1 MKKTGPK
8 VLILDI
14 ETAPIIASVWGLF
27 DQNVPLGMIEKDW
40 HIMSWSAKWLGEK
53 EIFYMDQRNSKNLE
67 DDKKILEGIWKL
79 IDSADVVIGQNSD
92 NFDLKKLNARFLI
105 HGMQPPSSYKKIDTL
120 KIARKNFAMTSN
132 KLEYLSGKLCTK
144 KKSQH
149 KKFSGFDLWKECMK
163 GNKAAWKEM
172 ESYNKADVLATE
184 DLYLKFRPWDSS
196 LNVNLYHDTEDT
208 VCSCGST
215 KFQKNG
221 HAYTSAGKFA
231 RYRCA
236 DCGAEVRSKS
246 NEFSKEKRQSLKVKT
261 S

>member
-1 MKKTGPK
+1 MSKKTGPK

-27 DQNVPLGMIEKDW
+27 DQNVPLNMIEKDW
-40 HIMSWSAKWLGEK
+40 HIMSWSAKFLGESK
-53 EIFYMDQRNSKNLE
+53 IHYMDQRNSKDLE
-67 DDKKILEGIWKL
+67 NDKKTLEGLWKL
-79 IDSADVVIGQNSD
+79 MDEADVIVGQNSN
-92 NFDLKKLNARFLI
+92 NFDIKKINARFII

-120 KIARKNFAMTSN
+120 LIARKHFAMTSN

-163 GNKAAWKEM
+163 RNKAAWKEM

-184 DLYLKFRPWDSS
+184 ELYLKLRPWDNS
-196 LNVNLYHDTEDT
+196 LNVNLYHDTENT

-236 DCGAEVRSKS
+236 SCGTEARSRS
-246 NEFSKEKRQSLKVKT
+246 NEFSKEKRESLKVKV
-261 S
+261 